1 MFLVCIIL
9 AGIVVNG
16 LIETP
21 YNVDGGMMMMVLII
35 ALAVILKATFQ
46 FLIRRWRQS
55 KADGLKQNED
65 HR

>member
-1 MFLVCIIL
+1 MFLACIIL

-21 YNVDGGMMMMVLII
+21 NNTGGGAMMMVLII
-35 ALAVILKATFQ
+35 ALAVIFKATFQ
-46 FLIRRWRQS
+46 FLIGRWRQS
-55 KADGLKQNED
+55 KDDGLKQKGD